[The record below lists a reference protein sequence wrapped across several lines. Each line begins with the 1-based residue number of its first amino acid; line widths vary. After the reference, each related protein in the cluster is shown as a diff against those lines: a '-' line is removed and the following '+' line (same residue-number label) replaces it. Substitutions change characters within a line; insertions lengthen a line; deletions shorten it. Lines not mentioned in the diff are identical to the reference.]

1 MREQERVNEFQS
13 SPPPSIKT
21 SSDSTKSLVYRVALV
36 LDSSSR
42 KKTQSKQ
49 CTQSVERPKSGSPWE
64 TDKHAH

>member
-1 MREQERVNEFQS
+1 MGRARERMNS
-13 SPPPSIKT
+13 SHLHHRSKT